1 MIHYDEPLF
10 RPPSEAESLIIQ
22 ATLGCSH
29 NKCTF
34 CSMYKTKQYTEK
46 SYENIAGEIE
56 ALSTYTEVRRVF
68 IADGD
73 ALALDTALLLKIF
86 RKLKDTFPKL
96 RRISLYGNTENIL
109 NKTDDE
115 LERLSQGG
123 LSLIYLGFESGS
135 NLILEKI
142 KKGVSKEEHKLAAVR
157 AKNCGLHLS
166 ATIITG
172 LGGRELWKEHIE
184 QSADLVN
191 MTAPKYLSTL
201 SLMIDPDYRERFT
214 TPFES
219 GFTTQD
225 DIGMLQEE
233 KLLISLI
240 NIPDRIIFRSN
251 HASNVL
257 ALSGRLPGDKEK
269 LINQIDQAINNGSGI
284 RPFWMRGL

>member
-1 MIHYDEPLF
+1 MIHYNKPLF
-10 RPPSEAESLIIQ
+10 RPPSEADSLIIQ

-34 CSMYKTKQYTEK
+34 CSMYKSKQYTEK
-46 SYENIAGEIE
+46 SYEQVAGEIE
-56 ALSTYTEVRRVF
+56 DLSPYSDVRRVF

-96 RRISLYGNTENIL
+96 RRISIYANTENIL
-109 NKTDDE
+109 NKTDNE
-115 LERLSQGG
+115 LESLSRGG
-123 LSLIYLGFESGS
+123 LSLIYLGLESGS

-142 KKGVSKEEHKLAAVR
+142 KKGVSKEEHKLAVIR
-157 AKNCGLHLS
+157 AQNCGLDVS

-184 QSADLVN
+184 QSAVLVN
-191 MTAPKYLSTL
+191 LTAPKYLSTL
-201 SLMIDPDYRERFT
+201 SLMIDPNYMERFT
-214 TPFES
+214 SQFES
-219 GFTTQD
+219 GFTPQD
-225 DIGMLQEE
+225 DIGILQEE
-233 KLLISLI
+233 KLLICLI
-240 NIPDRIIFRSN
+240 NSSDRIIFRSN

-269 LINQIDQAINNGSGI
+269 LIKQINQAVIDGSGI
-284 RPFWMRGL
+284 RPQWMRGL